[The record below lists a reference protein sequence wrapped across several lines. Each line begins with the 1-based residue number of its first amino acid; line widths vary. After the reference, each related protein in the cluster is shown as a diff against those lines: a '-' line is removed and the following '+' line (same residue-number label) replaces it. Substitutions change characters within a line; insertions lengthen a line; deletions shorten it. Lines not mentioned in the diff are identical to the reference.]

1 MSWMESAGLIVL
13 VAFLLGAWWLL
24 RTRRSTERRLA
35 SIPQDAYALG
45 LSALIGGDRREALR
59 RLKEAVQGDST
70 NLDAYIRL
78 GDLLRESGDIQ
89 KALAI
94 HRDLTV
100 RAELADMDRARI
112 LESLTRDYFAAGRYE
127 EAGQSA
133 ERLLRLHRTNRFA
146 YRAVQQVAEAL
157 KDWPR
162 AIRIVE
168 ERTRLEGEGGKPLL
182 ARYHGFVGAQEFA
195 AGNVKEARRQ
205 MEEALKLDSRCLL
218 AYLSLGDMDQAEGHT
233 ERAIERW
240 RSLARIAPEHA
251 SLVFDRLERAYFEL
265 GRFEEVVAFYRELLE
280 GAPRESSAPALL
292 ALAEIYRRKG
302 DLDQAESFVQDALER
317 SPEQPRAYRHLAKI
331 ALDRHDLKG
340 ALTHVDRVLQA
351 LPVDAQEGQCRHC
364 GNALKE
370 PSWRCPHCHAL
381 DPQGL

>member
-1 MSWMESAGLIVL
+1 MSWMESVGLIVL
-13 VAFLLGAWWLL
+13 VAILLGSWWLL
-24 RTRRSTERRLA
+24 RTKRTAERR
-35 SIPQDAYALG
+35 IVRVPQDAYTLG

-59 RLKEAVQGDST
+59 RLKDAVQSDST

-78 GDLLRESGDIQ
+78 GDLLRESGDVQ

-100 RAELADMDRARI
+100 RAELADADRARI
-112 LESLTRDYFAAGRYE
+112 LESLTRDYVAAGRYE

-133 ERLLRLHRTNRFA
+133 ERLLRLHRHNRFA

-182 ARYHGFVGAQEFA
+182 ARYRGFVGEQELE
-195 AGNVKEARRQ
+195 AGNLKEARRQ

-218 AYLSLGDMDQAEGHT
+218 AYVSLGDMDQAEGHT
-233 ERAIERW
+233 ERAVERW
-240 RSLARIAPEHA
+240 RALATIAPEHA

-265 GRFEEVVAFYRELLE
+265 GRFEEVVAFYRDLLNK
-280 GAPRESSAPALL
+280 APRESSAPTLL

-302 DLDQAESFVQDALER
+302 EPDAAENYIQEALEIA
-317 SPEQPRAYRHLAKI
+317 PEHPRAYRLLAKI
-331 ALDRHDLKG
+331 ALDRHDTKT
-340 ALTHVDRVLQA
+340 ALAHLERVLSSV
-351 LPVDAQEGQCRHC
+351 PEDEETGSCRHC
-364 GNALKE
+364 GHALKK
-370 PSWRCPHCHAL
+370 PLWRCPECHAL

>member
-1 MSWMESAGLIVL
+1 MSWMESVGLIVL
-13 VAFLLGAWWLL
+13 VAILLGSWWLL
-24 RTRRSTERRLA
+24 RTKRTAEKRIVRV
-35 SIPQDAYALG
+35 PQDAYTLG

-78 GDLLRESGDIQ
+78 GDLLRESGDVQ

-112 LESLTRDYFAAGRYE
+112 LESLTRDYFVAGRYE

-133 ERLLRLHRTNRFA
+133 ERLLRLHRNNRFA
-146 YRAVQQVAEAL
+146 FRAVQQVAEAL

-182 ARYHGFVGAQEFA
+182 ARYRGFVGEQEL
-195 AGNVKEARRQ
+195 AGGNLKEARRQ

-218 AYLSLGDMDQAEGHT
+218 AYVSLGDMDQAEGHT
-233 ERAIERW
+233 ERAVERW
-240 RSLARIAPEHA
+240 RALATIAPEHA
-251 SLVFDRLERAYFEL
+251 SLIFDRIERAYFEL
-265 GRFEEVVAFYRELLE
+265 GRFEEVVAFYRELLNK
-280 GAPRESSAPALL
+280 APRESSAPTLL

-302 DLDQAESFVQDALER
+302 ELDAAENYIQEALEIA
-317 SPEQPRAYRHLAKI
+317 PDHPRAYRLLAKI
-331 ALDRHDLKG
+331 ALDRQDTKTAIAHLE
-340 ALTHVDRVLQA
+340 RVLQS
-351 LPVDAQEGQCRHC
+351 LPEDEETGSCRHC
-364 GNALKE
+364 GHALKK
-370 PSWRCPHCHAL
+370 PLWRCPECHAL

>member
-1 MSWMESAGLIVL
+1 MSWMESVGLIVL
-13 VAFLLGAWWLL
+13 VALLLGSWWLL
-24 RTRRSTERRLA
+24 RTKRTSDKRIVRV
-35 SIPQDAYALG
+35 PQDAYTLG

-78 GDLLRESGDIQ
+78 GDLLRESGDVQ
-89 KALAI
+89 KALSI

-100 RAELADMDRARI
+100 RAELADTDRARI

-133 ERLLRLHRTNRFA
+133 ERLLRLHRNNRFA

-162 AIRIVE
+162 AIRTVE

-182 ARYHGFVGAQEFA
+182 ARYRGFVGEEELA
-195 AGNVKEARRQ
+195 AGNLKEARRQ

-218 AYLSLGDMDQAEGHT
+218 AYVSLGDMDQAEGHT
-233 ERAIERW
+233 ERAVERW
-240 RSLARIAPEHA
+240 RALATIAPERA

-265 GRFEEVVAFYRELLE
+265 GRFEEVVAFYRELLNK
-280 GAPRESSAPALL
+280 APRESSASTHL

-302 DLDQAESFVQDALER
+302 ELDAAENYIQEALEIA
-317 SPEQPRAYRHLAKI
+317 PDHPRAYRLLAKI
-331 ALDRHDLKG
+331 ALDRHDTKT
-340 ALTHVDRVLQA
+340 ALAHLDRVLSSV
-351 LPVDAQEGQCRHC
+351 PEDMETGSCRHC
-364 GNALKE
+364 GHVLNKPL
-370 PSWRCPHCHAL
+370 WRCPECHAL